1 MRERQSESDLSRDG
15 KDEAGMK
22 TAEEEEGE
30 EDVG

>member
-1 MRERQSESDLSRDG
+1 MRERQRESDLSDG
-15 KDEAGMK
+15 KDKVGMK